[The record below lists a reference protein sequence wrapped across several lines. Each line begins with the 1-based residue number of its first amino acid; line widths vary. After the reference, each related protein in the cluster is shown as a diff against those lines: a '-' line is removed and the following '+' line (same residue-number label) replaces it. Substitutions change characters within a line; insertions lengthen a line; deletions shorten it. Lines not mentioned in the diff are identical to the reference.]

1 MIVEGN
7 VHNCNSKISTKKVQL
22 NCGQTAC
29 LVFDNCKS
37 AQVLQNSLGH
47 QTHPKSFH
55 VQKQNDIKQCASH
68 HYSRALVYDSKLD
81 VSDCNVLHWAT

>member
-29 LVFDNCKS
+29 FVFDNCKKRTGATEFFGTS
-37 AQVLQNSLGH
+37 NS
-47 QTHPKSFH
+47 S
-55 VQKQNDIKQCASH
+55 
-68 HYSRALVYDSKLD
+68 
-81 VSDCNVLHWAT
+81 